1 MITKD
6 YSSFFREL
14 SKNNNKAW
22 FHANKKRYEDAVKAP
37 FLELL
42 EQLLHT
48 LTQWDDRILPDPKK
62 AVFRINRD
70 IRFSKDKSPYN
81 TIMKAGFSP
90 AGKKSELPGYYVG
103 VDADHIHVGGGLFIA
118 SPPVLKKVREHL
130 ANDIYGLL
138 NIVEDQDFKNV
149 FGQLQ
154 GEKSKRLDKS
164 FLTAAEKSDL
174 IYHKQFYAFA
184 EFPLSDFYGSELLL
198 DEVLRHLKV
207 IKPLNSYFNNAF

>member
-1 MITKD
+1 M
-6 YSSFFREL
+6 
-14 SKNNNKAW
+14 
-22 FHANKKRYEDAVKAP
+22 
-37 FLELL
+37 
-42 EQLLHT
+42 
-48 LTQWDDRILPDPKK
+48 
-62 AVFRINRD
+62 
-70 IRFSKDKSPYN
+70 
-81 TIMKAGFSP
+81 
-90 AGKKSELPGYYVG
+90 
-103 VDADHIHVGGGLFIA
+103 A
-118 SPPVLKKVREHL
+118 SPPVLKRVREHL